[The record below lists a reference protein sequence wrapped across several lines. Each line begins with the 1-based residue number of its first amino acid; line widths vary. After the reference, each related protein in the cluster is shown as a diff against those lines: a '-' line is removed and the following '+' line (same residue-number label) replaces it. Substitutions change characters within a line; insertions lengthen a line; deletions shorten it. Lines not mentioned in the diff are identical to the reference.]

1 MRWVDVRE
9 CLPDTADRVLVARYV
24 RAVKPVIAVGQ
35 CHGTYWIVDEYSRP
49 VRLNEV
55 QYWAPIPA
63 IPHERKA
70 EREEK
75 HYD

>member
-1 MRWVDVRE
+1 MGR
-9 CLPDTADRVLVARYV
+9 CQRVSSGYGRQSTVAMYV

-35 CHGTYWIVDEYSRP
+35 YHGTYWIVDEYSRP

-55 QYWAPIPA
+55 QYWDPIPA